1 MADQRLVADVWRCE
15 VVEKAIDKCGTEC
28 SRPMHPMI
36 LEVAL
41 SSHEAEA
48 SGRIECCLGDVNWD
62 VSVLKMR

>member
-1 MADQRLVADVWRCE
+1 